1 MKIADLKNKKIG
13 ILGIGYIGSNLLAY
27 LKKFNIDAIKITREN
42 LNHFKGEQFDYFVN
56 CAGNSGNFRNNLIET
71 VKSNVNLNT
80 YILENINIKC
90 SYIYQSSSR
99 IYGFSKNEKII
110 FDENSLNNYN
120 NLSLDYVYD
129 GSKKLTESLLINY
142 SKKVNYKI
150 AILRLSN
157 VYGNFNC
164 LNDSTLIKK
173 IIRYKMESLNNLNV
187 KENRYSKK
195 DYIHINDVV
204 ESIVNVILK
213 IKNTD
218 IFNLSFGKSYSLD
231 EISRILNLN
240 IQTDESIEP
249 SYSFISNDKIKKEF
263 SLSFKHD
270 FKSEVKKYD
279 R

>member
-1 MKIADLKNKKIG
+1 MNISDLSNKKIG
-13 ILGIGYIGSNLLAY
+13 ILGLGYIGSNLSTY
-27 LKKFNIDAIKITREN
+27 LKKFNIEAIEILREN
-42 LNHFKGEQFDYFVN
+42 LNHFKGEQFDFFIN
-56 CAGNSGNFRNNLIET
+56 CAGNSGDFRNNLIET

-80 YILENINIKC
+80 YILENINIKNC
-90 SYIYQSSSR
+90 YIYPSSTR

-120 NLSLDYVYD
+120 NLSLDYIYD
-129 GSKKLTESLLINY
+129 GSKKLTESLLMNY

-150 AILRLSN
+150 AILRISN

-164 LNDSTLIKK
+164 LDDSTLIKK

-187 KENRYSKK
+187 KQNRYSKK

-204 ESIVNVILK
+204 ETIINVILK

-218 IFNLSFGKSYSLD
+218 IFNLSCGKSYSLD
-231 EISRILNLN
+231 DISRILNLD
-240 IQTDESIEP
+240 IQTDESMAP
-249 SYSFISNDKIKKEF
+249 TYSYISNDKIKKEF

-270 FKSEVKKYD
+270 FKSEVKKYG